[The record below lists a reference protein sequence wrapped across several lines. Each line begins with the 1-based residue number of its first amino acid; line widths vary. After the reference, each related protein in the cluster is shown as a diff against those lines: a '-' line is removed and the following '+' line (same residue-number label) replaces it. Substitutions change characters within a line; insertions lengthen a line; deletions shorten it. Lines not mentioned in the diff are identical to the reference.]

1 MEIKNNLHS
10 FKNDIIRLLAFLT
23 SVILCGYHVWQYI
36 QFDSSICIL
45 RIAIYGVTSL
55 TILLLGMKA
64 LYFILIIL
72 ALLASYFNSFVN
84 FTGFFVVLLA
94 CRMNRRSEYWL
105 LTIYGINESVALMYQ
120 GKDISHLLIHLLTCL
135 FFYVIYFYINKPKA
149 LELKEDEELIIKELA
164 AGKLQKEIDIYS
176 KNIIKE
182 KLDHAK
188 IRNHIASTE
197 ELVMIYKQSH
207 C

>member
-1 MEIKNNLHS
+1 MKIKNNLHS
-10 FKNDIIRLLAFLT
+10 FKNDFIRVLAFLT
-23 SVILCGYHVWQYI
+23 SIALCGYHVWQYI
-36 QFDSSICIL
+36 QFDSPMCIL
-45 RIAIYGVTSL
+45 RIVIYGITSL

-64 LYFILIIL
+64 LYFILIVL
-72 ALLASYFNSFVN
+72 VLLASYFNSFVN

-105 LTIYGINESVALMYQ
+105 LAIYGINESVALMYQ

-135 FFYVIYFYINKPKA
+135 FFYVIYFYVNKPKA
-149 LELKEDEELIIKELA
+149 LELKEDEEAIIKELA

-188 IRNHIASTE
+188 VRNHIASTE